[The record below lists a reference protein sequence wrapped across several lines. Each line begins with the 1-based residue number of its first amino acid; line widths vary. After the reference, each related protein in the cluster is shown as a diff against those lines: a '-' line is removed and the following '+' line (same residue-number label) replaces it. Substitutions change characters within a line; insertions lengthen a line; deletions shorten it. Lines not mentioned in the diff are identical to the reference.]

1 MTIPPTA
8 RRSRQASN
16 QQLFKGK
23 ELIHNL
29 RSAPWRAL
37 PVATAAAMFSLVP
50 ALVPTMARAD
60 INLVA
65 PSRIIDPAAPFRLSL
80 MVTGEAETRSY
91 SLPEVLRVNLTP
103 DLGAVARVELRRETP
118 VPDQISLRQGE
129 FRRIDY
135 VGEVPPNL
143 RGRVRVDAID
153 MDAPAMLVQ
162 LSTPREPAAAE
173 PLLPPASGGERIAQ
187 ADEAA
192 TTDRAPV
199 TILSVRADNDPNR
212 QDEGRLS
219 FHEPM
224 FFIAGA
230 GSDANAQAQ
239 LSFKLRL
246 YEPADKNSRR
256 FFDNLY
262 FAYTQAAFW
271 DLTADSKPFL
281 DTNYIPSFFYYVP
294 NTDWRVGGNAVG
306 IAAGYEHE
314 SNGKDDIDSRSIDT
328 LFVRP
333 YFAFGDT
340 RDFHWTFSPKI
351 YAYIEKSENPDI
363 QKYRGYGDFRFTY
376 GKNDDW
382 QAAWILRKGTKSN
395 AFSSDLQ
402 FTYPLNR
409 LLPGLSGYL
418 MAQYFTGYGETL
430 LDYNQREP
438 WSVRI
443 GYAISR

>member
-1 MTIPPTA
+1 MKL
-8 RRSRQASN
+8 N
-16 QQLFKGK
+16 HHLHG
-23 ELIHNL
+23 
-29 RSAPWRAL
+29 APRRAL
-37 PVATAAAMFSLVP
+37 PITALVMLSSLTP
-50 ALVPTMARAD
+50 ALAPTTAWAD
-60 INLVA
+60 INLV
-65 PSRIIDPAAPFRLSL
+65 PPGRSIDPSAPFRLSL
-80 MVTGEAETRSY
+80 MVTGEAESRSY
-91 SLPEVLRVNLTP
+91 SLPEMLRVNLTP

-118 VPDQISLRQGE
+118 VPDQITLRQGE

-135 VGEVPPNL
+135 VGEVPANL
-143 RGRVRVDAID
+143 RGRVRIDAVDL
-153 MDAPAMLVQ
+153 DAPAMLVQ
-162 LSTPREPAAAE
+162 LSTPRQALATAE
-173 PLLPPASGGERIAQ
+173 PPLPAASGGEGLAL
-187 ADEAA
+187 AA
-192 TTDRAPV
+192 AAGTSERAPATV
-199 TILSVRADNDPNR
+199 LTVRSANDPNR

-219 FHEPM
+219 FYEPM
-224 FFIAGA
+224 FFVAGA
-230 GSDANAQAQ
+230 GVDANAQIQ

-256 FFDNLY
+256 FLDNLY

-314 SNGKDDIDSRSIDT
+314 SNGKDGSESRSIDT

-333 YFAFGDT
+333 YFTFGDT
-340 RDFHWTFSPKI
+340 SDFYWTFSPKI

-382 QAAWILRKGTKSN
+382 QTAWILRKGTKSS

-402 FTYPLNR
+402 FTYPLNK

-430 LDYNQREP
+430 LNYNQREP
-438 WSVRI
+438 WSVRV

>member
-1 MTIPPTA
+1 
-8 RRSRQASN
+8 
-16 QQLFKGK
+16 
-23 ELIHNL
+23 
-29 RSAPWRAL
+29 
-37 PVATAAAMFSLVP
+37 
-50 ALVPTMARAD
+50 MARAD

-65 PSRIIDPAAPFRLSL
+65 PSRTIDPAAPFRLSL
-80 MVTGEAETRSY
+80 MVTGEAESRSY
-91 SLPEVLRVNLTP
+91 SLPEVLRVDLTP
-103 DLGAVARVELRRETP
+103 DLGVVVRVELRRETP
-118 VPDQISLRQGE
+118 VPDQINLRQGE

-143 RGRVRVDAID
+143 RGRVRVDAVD

-162 LSTPREPAAAE
+162 LSTPRATAQPATS
-173 PLLPPASGGERIAQ
+173 PAGAGERIVQ

-192 TTDRAPV
+192 AGARAPV
-199 TILSVRADNDPNR
+199 TTLSVRSDNDPNR

-224 FFIAGA
+224 FFVAGA
-230 GSDANAQAQ
+230 GSKANAQIQ

-256 FFDNLY
+256 FLDNLY
-262 FAYTQAAFW
+262 FGYTQPAFW
-271 DLTADSKPFL
+271 DLTAESKPFL

-294 NTDWRVGGNAVG
+294 KTDWRVGGNQVG
-306 IAAGYEHE
+306 IATGYEHE
-314 SNGKDDIDSRSIDT
+314 SNGKYGVDSRSIDT

-333 YFAFGDT
+333 YFNFGDT
-340 RDFHWTFSPKI
+340 RDFYWTFSPKI
-351 YAYIEKSENPDI
+351 YTYIEKSENPDI
-363 QKYRGYGDFRFTY
+363 GKYRGYGDFRFTY

-382 QAAWILRKGTKSN
+382 QAAWILRKGTKSS

-402 FTYPLNR
+402 GTYPLNK
-409 LLPGLSGYL
+409 LFPGLSGYL

-430 LDYNQREP
+430 LDYNKRES
-438 WSVRI
+438 WSVRV

>member
-1 MTIPPTA
+1 MKHDLRNLA
-8 RRSRQASN
+8 RR
-16 QQLFKGK
+16 L
-23 ELIHNL
+23 LP
-29 RSAPWRAL
+29 APL
-37 PVATAAAMFSLVP
+37 LVLMFSLVP
-50 ALVPTMARAD
+50 ALAPTRARAD

-65 PSRIIDPAAPFRLSL
+65 PSRTIDPATPFRLSL
-80 MVTGEAETRSY
+80 MVTGEAESRSY

-118 VPDQISLRQGE
+118 VPDQINLRLGE

-143 RGRVRVDAID
+143 RGRIRVDAVD

-162 LSTPREPAAAE
+162 LSTPRASTQAA
-173 PLLPPASGGERIAQ
+173 LPPATTGERMAQ

-192 TTDRAPV
+192 PGQRAPV
-199 TILSVRADNDPNR
+199 TTLNVRSDNDPNR

-224 FFIAGA
+224 FFVAGG

-262 FAYTQAAFW
+262 FGYTQAGFW

-281 DTNYIPSFFYYVP
+281 DTNYIPSFFYYIP

-314 SNGKDDIDSRSIDT
+314 SNGKDGIDSRSIDT

-333 YFAFGDT
+333 YFTFGDT
-340 RDFHWTFSPKI
+340 RDFYWTFSPKL
-351 YAYIEKSENPDI
+351 YAYIEKSENSDI
-363 QKYRGYGDFRFTY
+363 NKYRGYGDFRFTY

-382 QAAWILRKGTKSN
+382 QAALTLRKGTKSS

-402 FTYPLNR
+402 GTYPLNK

-418 MAQYFTGYGETL
+418 MVQYFTGYGEYL
-430 LDYNQREP
+430 LDYNQRES
-438 WSVRI
+438 WSVRV

>member
-1 MTIPPTA
+1 MNHDLRNIP
-8 RRSRQASN
+8 RR
-16 QQLFKGK
+16 L
-23 ELIHNL
+23 LP
-29 RSAPWRAL
+29 APL
-37 PVATAAAMFSLVP
+37 LVLMFSLVP
-50 ALVPTMARAD
+50 ALAPTPAWAD

-65 PSRIIDPAAPFRLSL
+65 PSRTIDPAVPFKLSL
-80 MVTGEAETRSY
+80 MVTGQAESRSY

-118 VPDQISLRQGE
+118 VPDQINLRLGE

-143 RGRVRVDAID
+143 RGRVRVDAVD

-162 LSTPREPAAAE
+162 LATPRAGTQPA
-173 PLLPPASGGERIAQ
+173 LPPASGGERIAL

-192 TTDRAPV
+192 TRERAPV
-199 TILSVRADNDPNR
+199 TTLNVRSENDPNR

-224 FFIAGA
+224 FFVAGG

-256 FFDNLY
+256 FLDNLY
-262 FAYTQAAFW
+262 FAYTQTAFW

-281 DTNYIPSFFYYVP
+281 DTNYIPSFFYYIP

-314 SNGKDDIDSRSIDT
+314 SNGKDGIDSRSIDT

-333 YFAFGDT
+333 YFSFGDT
-340 RDFHWTFSPKI
+340 RDFYWTFSPKL
-351 YAYIEKSENPDI
+351 YAYIEKSENSDI
-363 QKYRGYGDFRFTY
+363 NKYRGYGDFRFTY

-382 QAAWILRKGTKSN
+382 QAAWTLRKGTRSN

-402 FTYPLNR
+402 GTYPLNK
-409 LLPGLSGYL
+409 LSSGLSGYL
-418 MAQYFTGYGETL
+418 MAQYFTGYGEYL
-430 LDYNQREP
+430 LDYNQRES